1 MSGEHFLT
9 NLIDNIENSAATDE
23 GSSLVQVSL
32 RLNEKN
38 AAMLEV
44 FSELN
49 QGKTLLHVFPGQIS
63 EALADKLLSDRENAD
78 LIEELFEE
86 GALEEYANWRGALPI
101 LFNRNAIYMETEPE
115 DLEPPF

>member
-9 NLIDNIENSAATDE
+9 NLIDNIENSTTTEE
-23 GSSLVQVSL
+23 GSTLVPVSL

-44 FSELN
+44 FAELN
-49 QGKTLLHVFPGQIS
+49 QGKAPLHVFPGQIS
-63 EALADKLLSDRENAD
+63 EALADKLLSDKENAD

-86 GALEEYANWRGALPI
+86 GELEEYANWRGALPI
-101 LFNRNAIYMETEPE
+101 LFKLE